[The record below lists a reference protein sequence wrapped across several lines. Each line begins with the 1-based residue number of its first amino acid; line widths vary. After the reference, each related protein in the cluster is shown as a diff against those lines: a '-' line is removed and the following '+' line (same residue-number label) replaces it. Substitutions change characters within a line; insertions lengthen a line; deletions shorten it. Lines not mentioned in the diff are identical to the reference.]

1 VTQTLNGQS
10 VPRSGSITVWP
21 PANASY
27 VLRAQFSGASR
38 ILSSA
43 AVTVG
48 LPVVNGRPTVT
59 ITSNDQAALFVQALG
74 TDNALIYVQNHVELD
89 LSYRQSI
96 PIHTGVTVIGGR
108 TAQVPGPRIFT
119 RTFPGQLFK
128 IGGFGVAGSNVRI
141 TGLRIQGAEMGV
153 ADADAPGSTGISIRS
168 WTNIEID
175 NNEIYGWG
183 GAAVEVLDDVQ
194 KIALASNAMT
204 VRIHDNFIH
213 HNQHQEK
220 HGYGVS
226 VGNGAYALIEKN
238 VFDWNRH
245 AITGDGS
252 NDSGYLAYRNLVLE
266 HGGLTYWALGTWAHT
281 HMFDMHGQESCL
293 LGDRNCGRAGEYM
306 DIRYNSFLYKGYES
320 FKLRGT
326 PSKRAEAAHNV
337 FAISP
342 LWTSFN
348 PLVIGALGQ
357 TESGLREWDNQV
369 DVDESG
375 NYGYTCGA

>member
-1 VTQTLNGQS
+1 MP
-10 VPRSGSITVWP
+10 PRPS
-21 PANASY
+21 
-27 VLRAQFSGASR
+27 
-38 ILSSA
+38 
-43 AVTVG
+43 
-48 LPVVNGRPTVT
+48 
-59 ITSNDQAALFVQALG
+59 
-74 TDNALIYVQNHVELD
+74 
-89 LSYRQSI
+89 
-96 PIHTGVTVIGGR
+96 GR
-108 TAQVPGPRIFT
+108 TIRYGPKTVPFARAG
-119 RTFPGQLFK
+119 L
-128 IGGFGVAGSNVRI
+128 GGFGVAGSNVRI